1 MIESGC
7 SAVGLDWT
15 ADPRAARRLAAGR
28 VALQGNLDPA
38 ALFAPPER
46 VRDAARKVIDRFG
59 VEPGHIFNL
68 GHGLQPRTPVESVA
82 ALVDEVRAYSAQL
95 RKKAAARP

>member
-1 MIESGC
+1 MMESGC

-15 ADPRAARRLAAGR
+15 SDPRAARRLAAGR
-28 VALQGNLDPA
+28 IALQGNLDPA

-46 VRDAARKVIDRFG
+46 VREAVRKVVDSFG
-59 VEPGHIFNL
+59 REPGHVFNL

-82 ALVDEVRAYSAQL
+82 ALVDEVRAYSA
-95 RKKAAARP
+95 RIRA